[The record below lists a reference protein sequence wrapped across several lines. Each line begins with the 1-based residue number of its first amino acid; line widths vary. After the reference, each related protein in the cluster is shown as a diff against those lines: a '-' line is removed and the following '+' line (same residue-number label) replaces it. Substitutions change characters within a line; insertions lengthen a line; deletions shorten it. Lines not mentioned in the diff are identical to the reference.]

1 MKTKLLLVTL
11 ALLIGGSFAA
21 NAQLTTGKTSSK
33 VIRTGNRAKAGD
45 YGIYFGATSTMFQN
59 AFNDDV
65 SLTPLPLINF
75 KYMSSNNFELRVG
88 LETYKLKTNV
98 NGYVDQDDKSSYSLS
113 NKSHENT
120 LTVYPGFAYHF
131 SKQNLLD
138 VYIGA
143 EVPLGWDSY
152 TEISETGGK
161 SNTTYTGT
169 KKSYV
174 LGLGGFIGLQAYVA
188 DLPVAV
194 GFEYGLSSRVDTG
207 LKYKS
212 ETTVGNRTT
221 TIYTVDATKIQGYET
236 LNFNQLAARKGELGS
251 QFRFTL
257 SYYFK

>member
-11 ALLIGGSFAA
+11 AFLVGGSFAA
-21 NAQLTTGKTSSK
+21 NAQLTTGATSSK

-59 AFNDDV
+59 AFNDDI

-75 KYMSSNNFELRVG
+75 KYMSSDNLELRVG
-88 LETYKLKTNV
+88 LETYKTKTKV
-98 NGYVDQDDKSSYSLS
+98 KGDVLEDEKSSYSLS
-113 NKSHENT
+113 NKSNQNS

-138 VYIGA
+138 VYVGA
-143 EVPLGWDSY
+143 ELPLGWESY
-152 TEISETGGK
+152 TETSETGGK
-161 SNTTYTGT
+161 SNAVYTAT

-174 LGLGGFIGLQAYVA
+174 LGLGGFIGLQAFVA
-188 DLPVAV
+188 DLPLAI
-194 GFEYGLSSRVDTG
+194 GFEYGLSSRLDTG

-212 ETTVGNRTT
+212 ETTVDNRTT
-221 TIYTVDATKIQGYET
+221 TVYTVDATKISGYET
-236 LNFNQLAARKGELGS
+236 FNFSQLAARKGELGS